1 MCPELSRQGDCSSAG
16 GVILVDVRSHLI
28 RLDYGTSGREINAS
42 IPLELVKWV
51 FCPQSNLSPTTLP
64 DIHRICPSCAP
75 AGSPGCV
82 RRIIRCLCSGLF
94 QTSGHFSLCPA
105 SFAHSTW
112 CCGAQWGTAHRTLFV
127 LCESPCCPVRT
138 LSSWELEPHP
148 LERTAFIARKKA
160 GQRTAGGGAVGR
172 TRGGGGTQ
180 HRAQS

>member
-1 MCPELSRQGDCSSAG
+1 MCPELSRQGDCSSAD
-16 GVILVDVRSHLI
+16 GVILVRSHLI

-42 IPLELVKWV
+42 IPLELVKWA
-51 FCPQSNLSPTTLP
+51 PTTP
-64 DIHRICPSCAP
+64 PGIHRICPSCAP

-112 CCGAQWGTAHRTLFV
+112 CCGAQWGAAHPKLFV

-138 LSSWELEPHP
+138 SSSWELQPQP

-180 HRAQS
+180 HTGQS